1 MASNDQ
7 WFMQP
12 PPPHHELTTN
22 SRSLRQSHDAWGV
35 PGLALQRR
43 ATTTARIVAVL
54 AHKWCTQVYRN
65 ATNPQRHRSRARSLS
80 TLCPPV
86 ASGEKRPSPHGGGD
100 WGEKFEWRLGGGV
113 NAHGTWARVPRATRV
128 ACIAHSARTR
138 RHQSSPRAP
147 TWHARWQ
154 ITIGARELAAT
165 VLETRGDHVN
175 HSLTSCR
182 NGVVDCSH
190 RRARARI
197 GAPQPATSATPI
209 TLNSQ
214 QRDTNCSAPRWPP
227 NCGWGG
233 GSGARSSC

>member
-1 MASNDQ
+1 MCAWLSRAHAAHKSHKHGCVRAGTHTRSTYNHDEMKLDMASNDQ

-86 ASGEKRPSPHGGGD
+86 ASGEKRPSPHVGGD
-100 WGEKFEWRLGGGV
+100 WGEKFEWRLGGG
-113 NAHGTWARVPRATRV
+113 GMLMGRGRECRALH
-128 ACIAHSARTR
+128 ASPASRTR
-138 RHQSSPRAP
+138 RGLAVIKAVP
-147 TWHARWQ
+147 ARPH
-154 ITIGARELAAT
+154 G
-165 VLETRGDHVN
+165 
-175 HSLTSCR
+175 
-182 NGVVDCSH
+182 
-190 RRARARI
+190 
-197 GAPQPATSATPI
+197 TPVG
-209 TLNSQ
+209 
-214 QRDTNCSAPRWPP
+214 R
-227 NCGWGG
+227 
-233 GSGARSSC
+233 